1 MDPSSLT
8 SLLPGVQ
15 FVVCHALVHPL
26 VPVLPDL
33 SDNEDIVLDLVP
45 LLPLGR
51 PPVLHCKLAL
61 LCLQDPPVLQ
71 PLVLDVRD
79 SESLASPEEGVSF
92 VDVLVADGD
101 GEHRPRLDAES
112 MVVNTDND
120 VYSGDLYSGNDGNSD
135 LNPPDEAILF
145 TVIGITAI
153 ADKIFGDFH

>member
-8 SLLPGVQ
+8 SSLPGVQ

-26 VPVLPDL
+26 IPVLPDL

-79 SESLASPEEGVSF
+79 PEGLASPEEGVSF

-101 GEHRPRLDAES
+101 GDGQAMSVDTMAEEAMGSDAGQ
-112 MVVNTDND
+112 V
-120 VYSGDLYSGNDGNSD
+120 
-135 LNPPDEAILF
+135 A
-145 TVIGITAI
+145 
-153 ADKIFGDFH
+153 